1 MHNRG
6 GVCENRGLRRRESE
20 AVPTAVLIAL
30 LVVLVVALLWVQHRS
45 RLRLEQES
53 RQRRARTSQAIARSL
68 LTDDAGPRHTVGRA
82 LPDPW
87 GQEAIGPTRPA
98 AAGSPP
104 AIDIL
109 LEDEP
114 TAVAQ
119 QARDELGRPT
129 TLLSGLSGEPT
140 QSPAGASTSPP
151 LTLLDGRIEVPL
163 EALVLAWFSARGY
176 AMRRAPADAQPISL
190 LLRHR
195 DDPER
200 SYAFYFERG
209 RLQPQRAAAALAQAQ
224 ALGMHRLL
232 VAAEHGAEPGI
243 GSGRL
248 RDVLVMDW
256 VALDREMRKL
266 DFRVAAKLVALAR
279 TRRDLLGL
287 A

>member
-1 MHNRG
+1 MSTG
-6 GVCENRGLRRRESE
+6 F
-20 AVPTAVLIAL
+20 LIAL
-30 LVVLVVALLWVQHRS
+30 LVVLVVALLWLQYRS
-45 RLRLEQES
+45 RQRLDRES
-53 RQRRARTSQAIARSL
+53 RLRRARTAQAIARSL
-68 LTDDAGPRHTVGRA
+68 VTDDAGPRHTVGRE

-87 GQEAIGPTRPA
+87 GLEPGAPTRPTA
-98 AAGSPP
+98 AKAPV

-114 TAVAQ
+114 TAVAE
-119 QARDELGRPT
+119 QARYELGRPT
-129 TLLSGLSGEPT
+129 TLLTGLSGEPT
-140 QSPAGASTSPP
+140 QSRPTSPAAATP
-151 LTLLDGRIEVPL
+151 LTLLDGKIDVPL
-163 EALVLAWFSARGY
+163 DALVLAWFSARGY
-176 AMRRAPADAQPISL
+176 TMSPAPAYAQSITQ

-195 DDPER
+195 DDPDR

-209 RLQPQRAAAALAQAQ
+209 RLHPQRAAAALAQTH

-232 VAAEHGAEPGI
+232 VAAEHGADPGI

-256 VALDREMRKL
+256 VSLDREMRKL
-266 DFRVAAKLVALAR
+266 DFRIAAKLVALAR